1 MKSGSGPS
9 GPVQVTGASDVRA
22 AQRVGVGGR
31 SEPRVCVDTVIGQL
45 IVEVFTRRAPQTAAN
60 FLKYVDCRYL
70 DSCSIY
76 RIVTPDNQHPPPPVG
91 ASVVQWGLHLEQL
104 ASRPFPPVPHE
115 PTSVTGLTHCNGALS
130 LARFAPGTGSSEF
143 FFCIGDQPQ
152 LDFGGLRN
160 PDGAGFAAFGQL
172 VSGEDI
178 LSEIYAR
185 AEEDH
190 LLKRP
195 IRIRAVSRLGGAG
208 P

>member
-1 MKSGSGPS
+1 
-9 GPVQVTGASDVRA
+9 
-22 AQRVGVGGR
+22 
-31 SEPRVCVDTVIGQL
+31 
-45 IVEVFTRRAPQTAAN
+45 
-60 FLKYVDCRYL
+60 
-70 DSCSIY
+70 
-76 RIVTPDNQHPPPPVG
+76 
-91 ASVVQWGLHLEQL
+91 
-104 ASRPFPPVPHE
+104 
-115 PTSVTGLTHCNGALS
+115 LS